1 MSIVYIIF
9 TLVVIFGNID
19 MVGEA
24 FRKIFIA
31 AFNPQAVVGAGSG
44 ILLKNAIV
52 WGLRRSAFSNEAGL
66 GSAPIAHAAAN
77 CEGPVQQG
85 VFGIFEVFI
94 DTLLICSLTAL
105 TIIIS
110 GVDITFGEKPGS
122 ELITSA
128 FGTIWGN
135 KISAVFIALALMMF
149 AYSTILGWSLYGTRC
164 IQYLFGMKA
173 VKPYQIFFCI
183 IIVVGCVSPID
194 AVWDIADTF
203 NGLMA
208 IPNFIALFALSPV
221 VFKLTKEHFA
231 EVDRLKAK

>member
-1 MSIVYIIF
+1 MQMGV
-9 TLVVIFGNID
+9 
-19 MVGEA
+19 A
-24 FRKIFIA
+24 R
-31 AFNPQAVVGAGSG
+31 G
-44 ILLKNAIV
+44 I
-52 WGLRRSAFSNEAGL
+52 FSNEAGL

-94 DTLLICSLTAL
+94 DTILICSLTAL

>member
-1 MSIVYIIF
+1 MI
-9 TLVVIFGNID
+9 
-19 MVGEA
+19 GEC
-24 FRKIFIA
+24 FRKIFVG
-31 AFNPQAVVGAGSG
+31 AFNPQAVAGAGSG
-44 ILLKNAIV
+44 ILLKNAVI

-85 VFGIFEVFI
+85 IFGIFEVFV
-94 DTLLICSLTAL
+94 DTILICSLTAL
-105 TIIIS
+105 SIIIS
-110 GVDITFGEKPGS
+110 GVDVTFGEKPGS

-128 FGTIWGN
+128 FSTIFGT
-135 KISAVFIALALMMF
+135 KASALFVAFALMMF

-164 IQYLFGMKA
+164 VQYLFGMKA
-173 VKPYQIFFCI
+173 VRPYQIFFCI

-221 VFKLTKEHFA
+221 VFKLTKEHFS
-231 EVDRLKAK
+231 EVDRLKARDHAA